1 MLRHLRR
8 GGLDSVAPKGAHG
21 ARSNREHRVRTIRS
35 IRGRARAGPRLRPIF
50 GCKHDCQNPD
60 GLWRIGGILA
70 AVFHVGGVG
79 GPVAAEPKVRF
90 RNTRLAS
97 TAASD
102 PKRLFSYVRIA
113 TVELLIL

>member
-1 MLRHLRR
+1 MV
-8 GGLDSVAPKGAHG
+8 DIPAHG
-21 ARSNREHRVRTIRS
+21 PS
-35 IRGRARAGPRLRPIF
+35 RGSRRAGC
-50 GCKHDCQNPD
+50 GQYSDAKHDCQNPD

-70 AVFHVGGVG
+70 AVFHVGDVG